1 MKLLLVVLT
10 IQSQFSS
17 AVVARGSSG
26 TGLHKIT
33 ASRILQYNFKQTKK
47 LPKVFFLLL
56 VLLLLVLLF
65 FFFFVTNLSLNKFS
79 VLDSKFSVAAKA
91 TPVMIHY
98 LLPDQAPENYFSQSV
113 F

>member
-26 TGLHKIT
+26 TGLHEIT
-33 ASRILQYNFKQTKK
+33 TSRILQYNFKQTKK

-56 VLLLLVLLF
+56 VLLL

-79 VLDSKFSVAAKA
+79 VLDNKFSVAAKA

>member
-26 TGLHKIT
+26 TGLHEIT
-33 ASRILQYNFKQTKK
+33 TSRILQYNFKQTKK

-65 FFFFVTNLSLNKFS
+65 FFVTNLSLNKFS
-79 VLDSKFSVAAKA
+79 VLDNKFSVAAKA

>member
-26 TGLHKIT
+26 TGLHEIT
-33 ASRILQYNFKQTKK
+33 TSRILQYNFKQTKK
-47 LPKVFFLLL
+47 LPKVFSLPLLL
-56 VLLLLVLLF
+56 VLLL

-79 VLDSKFSVAAKA
+79 VLDNKFSVAAKA
-91 TPVMIHY
+91 TPVMIQY